1 MKLNVMN
8 VNLLFHDPGV
18 CPPEQGKHLVL
29 LQHTVLL
36 LLPHPVDAVPL
47 DQVPVSSAHAHQ
59 ALVVLCW
66 YEAGETLNLG

>member
-18 CPPEQGKHLVL
+18 SSPEQGKHLVL
-29 LQHTVLL
+29 LLHTVLL
-36 LLPHPVDAVPL
+36 LSHPVDAVPL
-47 DQVPVSSAHAHQ
+47 DQVPVSPAHAHQ

-66 YEAGETLNLG
+66 YKAGETLNLS